1 MGIRGFLRAAPAAIC
16 IAFVAALPASA
27 QDNSE
32 LLQRLERLD
41 AQVRTLTGIV
51 EEMNFRVEDLER
63 LVQILRA
70 DNEALYQLLAEA
82 GVEVG
87 ATAITNPPLA
97 ANTPAGNTPPAN
109 LPAGET
115 PLVQT
120 PQNQG
125 AGLAPAGGPLDLAG
139 VLTPQG
145 NFNLDANGVPI
156 EAGPD
161 VAAIDPGGQPA
172 GPIGGNDPIG
182 DYNRGYQQVLN
193 GDYAQAQQTFS
204 AFLATYPGNERTVD
218 ARFWL
223 AESLLSQGMYREAAS
238 EFYDAY
244 VADPQHNKA
253 ADMLMKLGISL
264 AALGQTESAC
274 SAFEQTLQRYPDA
287 PNALLQ
293 RVQLEQANAGC

>member
-1 MGIRGFLRAAPAAIC
+1 MGIRGFLKAALAAAGIALVSANPAA
-16 IAFVAALPASA
+16 A

-51 EEMNFRVEDLER
+51 EELNFRVEDLEQ
-63 LVQILRA
+63 LVEILRA
-70 DNEALYQLLAEA
+70 DNEALYLLLAEA
-82 GVEVG
+82 GIEVG
-87 ATAITNPPLA
+87 AAAIVTNPA
-97 ANTPAGNTPPAN
+97 VADTPPAN
-109 LPAGET
+109 APGNQTPA
-115 PLVQT
+115 LVQAPQT
-120 PQNQG
+120 P
-125 AGLAPAGGPLDLAG
+125 GLAPGVAQGGGPLDLAG

-145 NFNLDANGVPI
+145 NFNLDANGAPI
-156 EAGPD
+156 DPGVD
-161 VAAIDPGGQPA
+161 VAAVDPA
-172 GPIGGNDPIG
+172 GQLAAPAGFANDPVA

-193 GDYAQAQQTFS
+193 GDYVEAQQTFA
-204 AFLATYPGNERTVD
+204 AFLDAYPGNERTVD
-218 ARFWL
+218 AHFWL

-244 VADPQHNKA
+244 VADPQHDKA
-253 ADMLMKLGISL
+253 PDMLMKLGISL

-293 RVQLEQANAGC
+293 RVQAEQLNAGC